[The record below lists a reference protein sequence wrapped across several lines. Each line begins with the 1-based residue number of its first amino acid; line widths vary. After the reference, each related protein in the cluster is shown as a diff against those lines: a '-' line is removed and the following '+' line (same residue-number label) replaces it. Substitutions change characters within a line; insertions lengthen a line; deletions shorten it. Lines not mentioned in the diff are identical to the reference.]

1 MNVSTTR
8 QRQAKQENVWQ
19 TAMVTAFWEATAKRS
34 LLKDSE
40 RLLQIKKGFSADLFQ
55 VVRVTFDLPER
66 SFETLFDVSISTL
79 RRRGR
84 EQMPL
89 DTIASERLDR
99 IRDLSLGA
107 QSL

>member
-1 MNVSTTR
+1 MANSHGHRVLGSHR
-8 QRQAKQENVWQ
+8 QTILAQRLG
-19 TAMVTAFWEATAKRS
+19 TVTP
-34 LLKDSE
+34 D
-40 RLLQIKKGFSADLFQ
+40 QKGFSADLFQ